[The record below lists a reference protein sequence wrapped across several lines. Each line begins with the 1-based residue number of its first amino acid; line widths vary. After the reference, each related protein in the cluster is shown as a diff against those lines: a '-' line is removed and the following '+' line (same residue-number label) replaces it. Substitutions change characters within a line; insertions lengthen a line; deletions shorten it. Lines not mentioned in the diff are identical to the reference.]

1 MMMNRRLFLAGSAS
15 AAALTALAACAKN
28 EESGGQDDSTANR
41 AMNIQDPASL
51 EDGGDLKIAIQ
62 GPIDNWNLVTAVGS
76 TGDLRSIINWVS
88 PYFVDWDA
96 DGTCTANPNFYS
108 TFEAEEKDGK
118 TVVTL
123 ELNSSAV
130 WGSGRPIDSE
140 DIKESLIH
148 GKDESYNWAARDGL
162 ENVESVD
169 TPSATRA
176 VVTFDSV
183 MPDWTNYV
191 AGVSPKEL
199 MRDAETFNNSL
210 AGHGAFNN
218 DYLAGPY
225 KIDSWDESGQIVTI
239 VKNDKWWGDAP
250 KIDTLTFQ
258 VLDPSAEATSFANK
272 SLDYIEYIISNDVYT
287 QCQGREDAEIRQNFG
302 LQWRHFTFNTTKG
315 ILADQKVRQ
324 AIVRACDR
332 AAIASSDLAGL
343 PIETGDVLLGNRF
356 FMPNQTGYQDNS
368 GDWGYDVEAAKQ
380 LLEDAGWTEGADGIR
395 EKDGEKASLTF
406 TYPAGTTTSQNE
418 GALLQTQL
426 EEVGIDMQIATVPND
441 QWQTGVLDARAFDLV
456 AFTWVGT
463 QYPMA
468 NIGEVYGTNSK
479 SNYSDMSDPQIDDLI
494 TRIATEPDNGKRIEL
509 TNQVDVKLWEDVMN
523 FPIYERPQFTAVPK
537 KLANF
542 GANGLSSFRPEHV
555 GYMK

>member
-1 MMMNRRLFLAGSAS
+1 M
-15 AAALTALAACAKN
+15 
-28 EESGGQDDSTANR
+28 
-41 AMNIQDPASL
+41 
-51 EDGGDLKIAIQ
+51 
-62 GPIDNWNLVTAVGS
+62 
-76 TGDLRSIINWVS
+76 
-88 PYFVDWDA
+88 
-96 DGTCTANPNFYS
+96 
-108 TFEAEEKDGK
+108 
-118 TVVTL
+118 
-123 ELNSSAV
+123 
-130 WGSGRPIDSE
+130 
-140 DIKESLIH
+140 
-148 GKDESYNWAARDGL
+148 
-162 ENVESVD
+162 
-169 TPSATRA
+169 
-176 VVTFDSV
+176 
-183 MPDWTNYV
+183 
-191 AGVSPKEL
+191 
-199 MRDAETFNNSL
+199 
-210 AGHGAFNN
+210 
-218 DYLAGPY
+218 
-225 KIDSWDESGQIVTI
+225 
-239 VKNDKWWGDAP
+239 
-250 KIDTLTFQ
+250 
-258 VLDPSAEATSFANK
+258 
-272 SLDYIEYIISNDVYT
+272 
-287 QCQGREDAEIRQNFG
+287 
-302 LQWRHFTFNTTKG
+302 
-315 ILADQKVRQ
+315 
-324 AIVRACDR
+324 RACDR

-343 PIETGDVLLGNRF
+343 PIETGDVLLGNLF

>member
-1 MMMNRRLFLAGSAS
+1 MMMNRRLFLAGSTS

-62 GPIDNWNLVTAVGS
+62 GPIDNWNLATAVGN

-88 PYFVDWDA
+88 PYFVDWAA

-148 GKDESYNWAARDGL
+148 GKDESYNWAARDRL

-272 SLDYIEYIISNDVYT
+272 SLD
-287 QCQGREDAEIRQNFG
+287 
-302 LQWRHFTFNTTKG
+302 
-315 ILADQKVRQ
+315 
-324 AIVRACDR
+324 
-332 AAIASSDLAGL
+332 
-343 PIETGDVLLGNRF
+343 
-356 FMPNQTGYQDNS
+356 
-368 GDWGYDVEAAKQ
+368 
-380 LLEDAGWTEGADGIR
+380 
-395 EKDGEKASLTF
+395 
-406 TYPAGTTTSQNE
+406 
-418 GALLQTQL
+418 
-426 EEVGIDMQIATVPND
+426 
-441 QWQTGVLDARAFDLV
+441 
-456 AFTWVGT
+456 
-463 QYPMA
+463 
-468 NIGEVYGTNSK
+468 
-479 SNYSDMSDPQIDDLI
+479 
-494 TRIATEPDNGKRIEL
+494 
-509 TNQVDVKLWEDVMN
+509 
-523 FPIYERPQFTAVPK
+523 
-537 KLANF
+537 
-542 GANGLSSFRPEHV
+542 
-555 GYMK
+555 